1 MKIINK
7 YQIQKYI
14 AVLLLFGMMIC
25 FAGCGVS
32 YDMPY
37 TVNSATSSFRIVN
50 REEEALAAVP
60 FAAELCVTEAN
71 VNTSSVDMSNASGA
85 ALFDINS
92 KETIYA
98 KNVHDKLYPASL
110 TKVMTAL
117 VALKH
122 GSTDMLLTA
131 SSNVTN
137 LEADAQTCG
146 LKEGDQ
152 MTLAQAL
159 HILLINSANDAAI
172 MVAEGVA
179 GSVEEFAKLMN
190 EEALALGAT
199 NTNFVNPHGLSDDNH
214 YTTVYDLYL
223 IMNEAIKYDLFN
235 EIIGMT
241 SYTTV
246 YHNASGDSKEL
257 TVNST
262 NHYLHGDAQA
272 PTGVTVHGG
281 KTGTTNAAGHCLVLV
296 SRDTAGN
303 PYISVVLRADSRED
317 LYTQMTELLNEINN

>member
-98 KNVHDKLYPASL
+98 KNVHDKLYPAPL

-152 MTLAQAL
+152 ISVTTKNNSKTLSQTLKSIYYEVKGEDL
-159 HILLINSANDAAI
+159 HIIAS
-172 MVAEGVA
+172 
-179 GSVEEFAKLMN
+179 
-190 EEALALGAT
+190 
-199 NTNFVNPHGLSDDNH
+199 
-214 YTTVYDLYL
+214 
-223 IMNEAIKYDLFN
+223 
-235 EIIGMT
+235 T
-241 SYTTV
+241 S
-246 YHNASGDSKEL
+246 
-257 TVNST
+257 
-262 NHYLHGDAQA
+262 
-272 PTGVTVHGG
+272 
-281 KTGTTNAAGHCLVLV
+281 TGTIAVNGA
-296 SRDTAGN
+296 
-303 PYISVVLRADSRED
+303 I
-317 LYTQMTELLNEINN
+317 